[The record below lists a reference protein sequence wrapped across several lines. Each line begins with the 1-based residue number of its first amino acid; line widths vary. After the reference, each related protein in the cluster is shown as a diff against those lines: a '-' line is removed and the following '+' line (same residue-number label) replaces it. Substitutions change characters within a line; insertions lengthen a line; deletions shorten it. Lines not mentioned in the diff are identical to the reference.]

1 MLGAFLLSA
10 ILLAGFGNGPWW
22 AWVVG
27 GAALAVL
34 SLTDPERLTPRA
46 ALLGASGAFLAQGFF
61 SVARGWLASAG
72 AFAVGRLLWL
82 AIPA

>member
-46 ALLGASGAFLAQGFF
+46 LGISGAFLAQSLF